1 MTVKRRSGEQSLRL
15 LYLAVFEEALLEAW
29 AGDCGFHQLR
39 IDGAQGIEVVL
50 FYYCRFDLVE
60 DPGIA
65 HLRFFA
71 LRRIAFAVAAG
82 KGFFKDKPH
91 IQFGAPAEAFGKR
104 QRQRITVVDL
114 GKQERIRRIDTVA
127 ADHARMDV
135 QRHQRPL
142 TGTAAGDHE
151 VNCFRIQQ
159 NTGHD
164 PKMDVGQMMIVLIAH
179 ADVIDRESFFVGN
192 RVKLLEDDGVFVRP
206 GCSPSSVQSSW
217 LFS

>member
-15 LYLAVFEEALLEAW
+15 LYPAVFEEALLEAW

-50 FYYCRFDLVE
+50 FTTAALTRLRI
-60 DPGIA
+60 GIA

-135 QRHQRPL
+135 QRHQRP
-142 TGTAAGDHE
+142 
-151 VNCFRIQQ
+151 
-159 NTGHD
+159 
-164 PKMDVGQMMIVLIAH
+164 
-179 ADVIDRESFFVGN
+179 
-192 RVKLLEDDGVFVRP
+192 
-206 GCSPSSVQSSW
+206 
-217 LFS
+217 